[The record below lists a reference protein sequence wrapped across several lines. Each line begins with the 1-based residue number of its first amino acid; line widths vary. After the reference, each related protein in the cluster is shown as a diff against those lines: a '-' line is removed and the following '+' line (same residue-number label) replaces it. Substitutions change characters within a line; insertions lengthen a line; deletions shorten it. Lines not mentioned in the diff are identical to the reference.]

1 MAKAV
6 KFMLLS
12 LVLGMTE
19 GIKVTTS
26 GLFGGK
32 KGAFLTE
39 EQLETIEQN
48 LADAKSNKEANEQAL
63 ADLAG
68 DSAKLSEM
76 ETALNDANA
85 EFELNADTTEDVI
98 SAMAEKIRT
107 LSGQPATTTTAPAVK
122 KEPENRGSLDGY
134 NLFDKFMNQ

>member
-12 LVLGMTE
+12 LVLGMTD

-76 ETALNDANA
+76 QTALNDANA
-85 EFELNADTTEDVI
+85 TFELEADTPEAVI
-98 SAMAEKIRT
+98 TAMAEKIRT
-107 LSGQPATTTTAPAVK
+107 LSGEPATKTTTTVVE
-122 KEPENRGSLDGY
+122 KEPASKGSLDGTG
-134 NLFDKFMNQ
+134 LFDAFMNQ